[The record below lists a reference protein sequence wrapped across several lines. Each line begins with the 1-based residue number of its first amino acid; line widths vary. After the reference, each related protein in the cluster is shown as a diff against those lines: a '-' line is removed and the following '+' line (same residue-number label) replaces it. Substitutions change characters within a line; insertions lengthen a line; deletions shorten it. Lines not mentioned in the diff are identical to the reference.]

1 MKHIK
6 KIITIMIGIVV
17 FTGCE
22 DDDVSYIL
30 QDISAPE
37 NLEAVFDVT
46 QDDTGLVTITP
57 SAEGASVFEVYFGDV
72 EDETPTQVQ
81 PGSTAQNTY
90 SEGEYQVRIVAKG
103 LTGLTSELVQNL
115 VIAFRTPENLMVD
128 ITQNPQNPAE
138 VTITST
144 ADFATVF
151 DVFFGVAEDE
161 EPVSAM
167 PGEAISFTYAAPGK
181 YQLKVIAKGA
191 GAATVEFTQ
200 TIVVPEA
207 SDPVSL
213 PITFDVP
220 TVNYALGTF
229 NGASFEVVDNPD
241 LSGANTSDSRVGAIT
256 NAGVNFEGGAY
267 NLGTAVDFSGN
278 NKTIRMKFWSQIA
291 VPVLLK
297 FEGGLNGERENEVVA
312 NHGGTGWELLEFD
325 FATNAIKSFIDG
337 SQGVGEPFVPTGQ
350 YGTVVIFVDGPG
362 TTAGTFYIDDVEQ
375 AASSPMQEIS
385 VQNFEGT
392 PPEFTVFGN
401 IAATEVIDNPDPSG
415 SNTSAKVARL
425 TKTAGSEPW
434 AGTFF
439 ETETLNITSNPFIK
453 VQTWSP
459 KSGITVKLK
468 LENADASITHEVDI
482 INTTSNAWEELT
494 YDFSDAP
501 AADYM
506 RVVIFFDF
514 GTPGDDS
521 LYYYDDVILSAS
533 GQTGTPPLPL
543 QDFEGT
549 PPEFTVFGNIAD
561 TQVVSNP
568 DASGINTTANVAQLT
583 KSAGSEPWA
592 GTFFEAS
599 GPLDLNTYSFI
610 KVRTWSPKSGITVKL
625 KLENDDASIT
635 HEVDIT
641 NTTANAWEELSYD
654 FSDAPAADY
663 VRVVIFFDFGTPGD
677 DSLYYFDEFELAN

>member
-1 MKHIK
+1 
-6 KIITIMIGIVV
+6 MIGIIM

-30 QDISAPE
+30 QNISAPE

-72 EDETPTQVQ
+72 EDETPTRVQ

-90 SEGEYQVRIVAKG
+90 AEGDYQVRIVAKG

-115 VIAFRTPENLMVD
+115 VIAFRTPENLIVD

-138 VTITST
+138 VTVTST

-151 DVFFGVAEDE
+151 DVFFGVGEDE

-167 PGEAISFTYAAPGK
+167 PGEAVSFTYTAPGE

-191 GAATVEFTQ
+191 GAATVQFTQ

-229 NGASFEVVDNPD
+229 NGASFEVVSNPD

-278 NKTIRMKFWSQIA
+278 NKTIRMKFWSQVA

-297 FEGGLNGERENEVVA
+297 FEGALNAERENEVVA

-325 FATNAIKSFIDG
+325 FATNAVKSFIDG
-337 SQGVGEPFVPTGQ
+337 NQGVGEPFVPTGQ

-362 TTAGTFYIDDVEQ
+362 TTAGTFYIDDIEQ
-375 AASSPMQEIS
+375 VASSPMQEIP
-385 VQNFEGT
+385 VQDFEGT
-392 PPEFTVFGN
+392 PPQFTVFGN

-415 SNTSAKVARL
+415 GNTSAKVARL
-425 TKTAGSEPW
+425 TKSGGSEPW

-439 ETETLNITSNPFIK
+439 ETGTLNIINNPFVK

-468 LENADASITHEVDI
+468 LENTDASITHEVDI
-482 INTTSNAWEELT
+482 VNTTSNAWEELI

-501 AADYM
+501 AADYV

-521 LYYYDDVILSAS
+521 LYYYDEIILSAN

-549 PPEFTVFGNIAD
+549 PPEFTVFGNIPA
-561 TQVVSNP
+561 TQVINNP
-568 DASGINTTANVAQLT
+568 DVSGSNTTANVAQLT

-592 GTFFEAS
+592 GTFFEVS
-599 GPLDLNTYSFI
+599 GPLDLNTYSLI

-625 KLENDDASIT
+625 KLENADASIT

-663 VRVVIFFDFGTPGD
+663 IRIVIFFDFGTPGD
-677 DSLYYFDEFELAN
+677 DSVYYFDEFQLAN